1 MKQNNLNTGI
11 ALRKIPASLNE
22 NTPEIITDKGIEK
35 IKIIELSCAIDK
47 WEQTVLFAENGFF
60 ALKGRE
66 AEEKKKQYLEELNR
80 FISSEIF
87 KMKFSEPFSR
97 EAVLKIKEEKLAAV
111 KFQLEAHAQAQLHE
125 WEISTYEEAL
135 NTTVKRAV
143 LYKTNPYVVQ
153 TAYMNGIKIIE
164 IIADKEDWNNKLLN
178 YRKKQFISDF
188 YLALINEFINDKDIN
203 AYLYF
208 NRFKDVIK
216 SDEKDKLEKL
226 TEAMRVNITANNWAK
241 EIFSYKLKE
250 AEFEKELNKIE
261 DKDIK
266 IAAKGF
272 YSDLKKTEKRLN
284 ASADK
289 EKNIANWK
297 EIIDI
302 AAQDIDKAALYID
315 YSFKNESIKRKKE
328 YINQMRETGT
338 VKTDIKEFLNLFQEF
353 FTNFQ
358 AFKDMDISDFHGC
371 LSFEDF
377 ILFSQF
383 QKYSR
388 TEFLK
393 IEFDIKYA
401 LNLCDETV
409 LKTDEEKYNFIKMY
423 FISIADYK
431 SKKKESADIEA
442 RQKIIETLV
451 NTIKYRK
458 GKK

>member
-47 WEQTVLFAENGFF
+47 WEKTVLFAENGFF
-60 ALKGRE
+60 SLKGRE

-216 SDEKDKLEKL
+216 SD
-226 TEAMRVNITANNWAK
+226 
-241 EIFSYKLKE
+241 
-250 AEFEKELNKIE
+250 
-261 DKDIK
+261 
-266 IAAKGF
+266 
-272 YSDLKKTEKRLN
+272 
-284 ASADK
+284 
-289 EKNIANWK
+289 
-297 EIIDI
+297 
-302 AAQDIDKAALYID
+302 
-315 YSFKNESIKRKKE
+315 
-328 YINQMRETGT
+328 
-338 VKTDIKEFLNLFQEF
+338 
-353 FTNFQ
+353 
-358 AFKDMDISDFHGC
+358 
-371 LSFEDF
+371 
-377 ILFSQF
+377 
-383 QKYSR
+383 
-388 TEFLK
+388 
-393 IEFDIKYA
+393 
-401 LNLCDETV
+401 
-409 LKTDEEKYNFIKMY
+409 
-423 FISIADYK
+423 
-431 SKKKESADIEA
+431 
-442 RQKIIETLV
+442 
-451 NTIKYRK
+451 
-458 GKK
+458 

>member
-409 LKTDEEKYNFIKMY
+409 
-423 FISIADYK
+423 
-431 SKKKESADIEA
+431 
-442 RQKIIETLV
+442 
-451 NTIKYRK
+451 
-458 GKK
+458 